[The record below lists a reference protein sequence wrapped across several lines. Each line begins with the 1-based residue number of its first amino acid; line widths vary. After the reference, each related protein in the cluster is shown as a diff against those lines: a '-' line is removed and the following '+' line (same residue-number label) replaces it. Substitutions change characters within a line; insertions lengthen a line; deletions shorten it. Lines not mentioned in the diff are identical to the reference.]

1 MSDFLVC
8 SLTPRHNLCCV
19 RFTPCSYR
27 GVEERL
33 PHGSMSRLTD
43 HSRHSSSHRL
53 NEQSR
58 HSSIRD
64 LSNNPMTHITHGT
77 SMNRVIEEDGTS
89 AWLVL
94 SSMGNLCCLKS
105 RFSSLPLHDWLLK
118 LSWPRCFQSGADC
131 IRWKGKCCFSIASS
145 FKHQSLQNTK
155 NYIILSPHK

>member
-1 MSDFLVC
+1 MGAF
-8 SLTPRHNLCCV
+8 PMAQY
-19 RFTPCSYR
+19 TPCSYR
-27 GVEERL
+27 GMEERL

-89 AWLVL
+89 A
-94 SSMGNLCCLKS
+94 
-105 RFSSLPLHDWLLK
+105 
-118 LSWPRCFQSGADC
+118 
-131 IRWKGKCCFSIASS
+131 
-145 FKHQSLQNTK
+145 
-155 NYIILSPHK
+155 

>member
-1 MSDFLVC
+1 MC
-8 SLTPRHNLCCV
+8 AHTPRFIYILSAANNCPLFFQI
-19 RFTPCSYR
+19 RYTPCSYR

-64 LSNNPMTHITHGT
+64 LSSNPMTHITHGT

-89 AWLVL
+89 A
-94 SSMGNLCCLKS
+94 
-105 RFSSLPLHDWLLK
+105 
-118 LSWPRCFQSGADC
+118 
-131 IRWKGKCCFSIASS
+131 
-145 FKHQSLQNTK
+145 
-155 NYIILSPHK
+155 

>member
-1 MSDFLVC
+1 MVDDQRSKAGSVHSKVSSYHG
-8 SLTPRHNLCCV
+8 SLHRS
-19 RFTPCSYR
+19 RDGRYTPCSYR
-27 GVEERL
+27 GMEERL

-89 AWLVL
+89 A
-94 SSMGNLCCLKS
+94 
-105 RFSSLPLHDWLLK
+105 
-118 LSWPRCFQSGADC
+118 
-131 IRWKGKCCFSIASS
+131 
-145 FKHQSLQNTK
+145 
-155 NYIILSPHK
+155 